1 MRVKDLLHP
10 GGMDFRRPTARGSRF
25 LGCGTWKNWKISFF
39 IFYYLFV
46 LYPICVHL
54 LPAFKLEVDA
64 ICVHF
69 GVLIGEATQ
78 RSAIDVSSC
87 SALGAWGFA
96 VFGARRRGV
105 RVSRRS
111 APRGS
116 GISVLGARRFEIFGN
131 RKSWSPSRLTQYCE
145 VPTSNSKA
153 ESSATRHSLTLSA
166 GVLATLTLGW
176 GRGSGFFGIRRSGV
190 RRFSALGA
198 RGFETFGP
206 RRLGVRVVPA
216 LGAWGFKF
224 FPRKSVRTL
233 KFRRSWNRR
242 TLFS

>member
-1 MRVKDLLHP
+1 M
-10 GGMDFRRPTARGSRF
+10 
-25 LGCGTWKNWKISFF
+25 CGTWKNWKISFF
-39 IFYYLFV
+39 IFYSLFV

-78 RSAIDVSSC
+78 RSALDVSSC

-145 VPTSNSKA
+145 VGPNWSHFKFKGRRQKDTAVTDAKGIIGVVMLLQGQQAARVRRPISGGPQGAEGSKFCALSRTLLHFGKGFEFLRVFSNIWRPSTTSN
-153 ESSATRHSLTLSA
+153 
-166 GVLATLTLGW
+166 
-176 GRGSGFFGIRRSGV
+176 
-190 RRFSALGA
+190 
-198 RGFETFGP
+198 
-206 RRLGVRVVPA
+206 RL
-216 LGAWGFKF
+216 
-224 FPRKSVRTL
+224 
-233 KFRRSWNRR
+233 
-242 TLFS
+242 